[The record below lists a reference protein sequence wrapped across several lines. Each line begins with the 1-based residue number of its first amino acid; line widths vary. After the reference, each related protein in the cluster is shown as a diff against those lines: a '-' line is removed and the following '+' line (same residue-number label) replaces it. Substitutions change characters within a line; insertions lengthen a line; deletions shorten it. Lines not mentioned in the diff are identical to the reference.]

1 MSDRGMKKW
10 APFSSLIEQST
21 MLNEMFYE
29 KHKSEKPSISYERAA
44 KINSILSNYHKQE
57 LRIKYFYDG
66 YIYEIVTALKRV
78 DTLNKKLIFEDGSM
92 PFSEIIDINIESND

>member
-29 KHKSEKPSISYERAA
+29 KHKQAKPSISTERAN
-44 KINSILSNYHKQE
+44 KINQILSNYSGE
-57 LRIKYFYDG
+57 RIRIKYFYDG
-66 YIYEIVTALKRV
+66 YIYEFVTVVKRIDV
-78 DTLNKKLIFEDGSM
+78 LNRKLVFEDGNM
-92 PFSEIIDINIESND
+92 PFSEIIDINEE